1 MILESMKNK
10 NLCYIIFSLLLL
22 FSTNINCSEKAIAN
36 IEEFHDSLK
45 NSNYNI
51 KTINEKKEFL
61 KIIISRTFDYKKMIK
76 FIYGRSWKDLNKE
89 LQNEL
94 SLVFLDY
101 ISFNYANRFKDIES
115 LNFEYVSFEE
125 ISNNKKI
132 VKTLLKINN
141 DKPIKIDY
149 LFLYD
154 GKNWKVF
161 DVLLTG
167 SISEI
172 ATKKSEFFSI
182 IKNEGAEGLIN
193 KIKEKIN
200 Y

>member
-1 MILESMKNK
+1 MKNK
-10 NLCYIIFSLLLL
+10 NIYSIIFSLLLL
-22 FSTNINCSEKAIAN
+22 FSTNINCSEKAITY
-36 IEEFHDSLK
+36 IEEFHNSLK

-51 KTINEKKEFL
+51 KMINEKKEFL
-61 KIIISRTFDYKKMIK
+61 KIIISRTFDYEKMIK

-115 LNFEYVSFEE
+115 LNFEYVSLEE

-132 VKTLLKINN
+132 VKTLLKINK

>member
-1 MILESMKNK
+1 MILKSIKIKNVST
-10 NLCYIIFSLLLL
+10 IIFSLLLL
-22 FSTNINCSEKAIAN
+22 FSTNINSAEKAITN
-36 IEEFHDSLK
+36 IEEFHISLQ

-51 KTINEKKEFL
+51 ETINEKKEFL
-61 KIIISRTFDYKKMIK
+61 KIIISRIFDYEKMIK
-76 FIYGRSWKDLNKE
+76 FIYGRSWKDLNKG
-89 LQNEL
+89 LQDEL

-115 LNFEYVSFEE
+115 LNFEYVSLEE
-125 ISNNKKI
+125 INNNKKV
-132 VKTLLKINN
+132 VKTILKINN
-141 DKPIKIDY
+141 DEPIKIDY

-154 GKNWKVF
+154 GENWKVF

-182 IKNEGAEGLIN
+182 IKKEGAEGLIN
-193 KIKEKIN
+193 KIKKKIN

>member
-1 MILESMKNK
+1 MKNK
-10 NLCYIIFSLLLL
+10 NIYSIIFSLLLL

-36 IEEFHDSLK
+36 IEEFHNSLK

-61 KIIISRTFDYKKMIK
+61 KNIISRTFDYEKMIR

-89 LQNEL
+89 LQSEL

-149 LFLYD
+149 LFLYN

-182 IKNEGAEGLIN
+182 IKNGGAKGLIS
-193 KIKEKIN
+193 KIKEKIS

>member
-1 MILESMKNK
+1 MKIK
-10 NLCYIIFSLLLL
+10 NVFTIIFSLLLL
-22 FSTNINCSEKAIAN
+22 FSTKINSAEKAITN
-36 IEEFHDSLK
+36 IEEFHASLK

-61 KIIISRTFDYKKMIK
+61 KIIISRIFDYKKMIK
-76 FIYGRSWKDLNKE
+76 FIYGRSWKDLNKG
-89 LQNEL
+89 LQDEL

-115 LNFEYVSFEE
+115 LNFEYVSLEE
-125 ISNNKKI
+125 INNNKKV
-132 VKTLLKINN
+132 VKTILKINN

-149 LFLYD
+149 LFMYD
-154 GKNWKVF
+154 GENWKVF

-193 KIKEKIN
+193 KIKKKIN

>member
-1 MILESMKNK
+1 MKNK
-10 NLCYIIFSLLLL
+10 NINSIIFSLLLL

-36 IEEFHDSLK
+36 IEEFHNSLK

-61 KIIISRTFDYKKMIK
+61 KNIISRTFDYEKMIR

>member
-1 MILESMKNK
+1 MKIK
-10 NLCYIIFSLLLL
+10 NVFTIIFSLLLL
-22 FSTNINCSEKAIAN
+22 FSTKINSAEKAITN
-36 IEEFHDSLK
+36 IEEFHASLK

-61 KIIISRTFDYKKMIK
+61 KIIISRIFDYKKMIK
-76 FIYGRSWKDLNKE
+76 FIYGRSWKDLNKG
-89 LQNEL
+89 LQDEL

-115 LNFEYVSFEE
+115 LNFEYVSLEE
-125 ISNNKKI
+125 INNNKKV
-132 VKTLLKINN
+132 VKTILKINN
-141 DKPIKIDY
+141 DEPIKIDY

-182 IKNEGAEGLIN
+182 IKKEGAEGLIN
-193 KIKEKIN
+193 KIKKKIN

>member
-1 MILESMKNK
+1 MKNK
-10 NLCYIIFSLLLL
+10 NIYSIIFSLLLL

-36 IEEFHDSLK
+36 IEEFHNSLK

-61 KIIISRTFDYKKMIK
+61 KIIISRTFDYEKMIK

-132 VKTLLKINN
+132 IKTLLKINN

>member
-1 MILESMKNK
+1 MKNK
-10 NLCYIIFSLLLL
+10 NIYSIIFSLLLL
-22 FSTNINCSEKAIAN
+22 FSTNINCSEKVITY
-36 IEEFHDSLK
+36 IEEFHNSLK

-51 KTINEKKEFL
+51 KTIDEKKEFL
-61 KIIISRTFDYKKMIK
+61 KIIISRTFDYEKMIK

-182 IKNEGAEGLIN
+182 IKNGGAEGLIN
-193 KIKEKIN
+193 KIKDKIN

>member
-10 NLCYIIFSLLLL
+10 NINSIIFSLLLL
-22 FSTNINCSEKAIAN
+22 FSTNINCTEKAITS
-36 IEEFHDSLK
+36 IEEFHNSLK

-61 KIIISRTFDYKKMIK
+61 KIIISRTFDYEKMIK

>member
-1 MILESMKNK
+1 MILKSIKIKNVST
-10 NLCYIIFSLLLL
+10 IIFSLLLL
-22 FSTNINCSEKAIAN
+22 FSTNINSAEKAITN
-36 IEEFHDSLK
+36 IEEFHTSLK

-51 KTINEKKEFL
+51 ETINEKKEFL
-61 KIIISRTFDYKKMIK
+61 KIIISRIFDYEKMIK
-76 FIYGRSWKDLNKE
+76 FIYGRSWKDLNKG
-89 LQNEL
+89 LQDEL

-115 LNFEYVSFEE
+115 LNFEYVSLEE
-125 ISNNKKI
+125 INNNKKV
-132 VKTLLKINN
+132 VKTILKINN
-141 DKPIKIDY
+141 DEPIKIDY

-182 IKNEGAEGLIN
+182 IKKEGAEGLIN
-193 KIKEKIN
+193 KIKKKIN

>member
-1 MILESMKNK
+1 MKNK
-10 NLCYIIFSLLLL
+10 NIYSIIFSLLLL
-22 FSTNINCSEKAIAN
+22 FSTNINCSEKAITY
-36 IEEFHDSLK
+36 IEEFHNSLK

-51 KTINEKKEFL
+51 KMINEKKEFL
-61 KIIISRTFDYKKMIK
+61 KIIISRTFDYEKMIR

-125 ISNNKKI
+125 ISNNKII
-132 VKTLLKINN
+132 VKTLLKINK

>member
-1 MILESMKNK
+1 MILKSIKIKNAFT
-10 NLCYIIFSLLLL
+10 IIFSLLLL
-22 FSTNINCSEKAIAN
+22 FSTNINSAEKAITN
-36 IEEFHDSLK
+36 IEEFHISLQ

-51 KTINEKKEFL
+51 ETINEKKEFL
-61 KIIISRTFDYKKMIK
+61 KIIISRIFDYEKMIK
-76 FIYGRSWKDLNKE
+76 FIYGRSWKDLNKG
-89 LQNEL
+89 LQDEL

-115 LNFEYVSFEE
+115 LNFEYVSLEE
-125 ISNNKKI
+125 INNNKKV
-132 VKTLLKINN
+132 VKTILKINN
-141 DKPIKIDY
+141 DEPIKIDY

-154 GKNWKVF
+154 GENWKVF

-182 IKNEGAEGLIN
+182 IKKEGAEGLIN
-193 KIKEKIN
+193 KIKKKIN

>member
-1 MILESMKNK
+1 MKNK
-10 NLCYIIFSLLLL
+10 NIYSIIFSLLLL
-22 FSTNINCSEKAIAN
+22 FSTNINCSEKAITN
-36 IEEFHDSLK
+36 IEEFHNSLK

-61 KIIISRTFDYKKMIK
+61 KIIISRTFDYEKMIK

-115 LNFEYVSFEE
+115 LNFEYVSLEE

>member
-1 MILESMKNK
+1 MKNK
-10 NLCYIIFSLLLL
+10 NIYSIIFSLLLL
-22 FSTNINCSEKAIAN
+22 FSTNINCSEKAITS
-36 IEEFHDSLK
+36 IEEFHNSLK

-61 KIIISRTFDYKKMIK
+61 KIIISRTFDYEKMIK
-76 FIYGRSWKDLNKE
+76 FIYGRSWKDLNNE

-125 ISNNKKI
+125 ISENKKI
-132 VKTLLKINN
+132 VKTLLKIDN